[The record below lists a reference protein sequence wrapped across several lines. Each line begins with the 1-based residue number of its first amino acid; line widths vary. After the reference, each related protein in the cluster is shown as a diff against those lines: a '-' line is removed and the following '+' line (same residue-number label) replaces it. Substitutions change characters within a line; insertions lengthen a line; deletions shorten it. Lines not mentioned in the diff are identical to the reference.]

1 MLLAFMR
8 LRDIETR
15 QRTHSPFDQDLT
27 DIAYVPKMYSI
38 SADIVVVHLANSS
51 IIVDLHKNVSYRHFL
66 VYEHIYLYFRE
77 MAEIVFVE
85 NSKNSK
91 YTTSDKNMLLK
102 IIKESDGGAHKKV
115 IYDEIAATNSVKHRS

>member
-38 SADIVVVHLANSS
+38 SADIVVCQTQV
-51 IIVDLHKNVSYRHFL
+51 II
-66 VYEHIYLYFRE
+66 EIYLFSSLPY
-77 MAEIVFVE
+77 I
-85 NSKNSK
+85 
-91 YTTSDKNMLLK
+91 LC
-102 IIKESDGGAHKKV
+102 
-115 IYDEIAATNSVKHRS
+115 